1 MTESDLLVQRL
12 VNGERLLFSSEKAE
26 LTLGP
31 PGTTGNQGPIKGALA
46 ITDRRI
52 YVVEKPGFFSGR
64 REFEA
69 IFSSNYARQLIKET
83 TSKNDELKPLA
94 KKVSMISRSKW
105 LKQHGYRISV
115 DILTDVN
122 LDRGILARNNL
133 FLQIYHAFTD
143 SDMRKAIENGRKA
156 NESLAETAPGV
167 SNLLGELAS
176 SVGFTLVSSTCQLR
190 IKQPLSMS
198 ADVAAMDFAVEGD
211 EWLVPIVDHYKE
223 KTDIT
228 YGPLLEIMQAKAP
241 EISAYIKEYENLS
254 N

>member
-1 MTESDLLVQRL
+1 
-12 VNGERLLFSSEKAE
+12 
-26 LTLGP
+26 
-31 PGTTGNQGPIKGALA
+31 
-46 ITDRRI
+46 
-52 YVVEKPGFFSGR
+52 
-64 REFEA
+64 
-69 IFSSNYARQLIKET
+69 
-83 TSKNDELKPLA
+83 
-94 KKVSMISRSKW
+94 MISRNKW

-122 LDRGILARNNL
+122 FDRGILARNNL

-167 SNLLGELAS
+167 SNLLAELAS

-190 IKQPLSMS
+190 IKQPLSMP
-198 ADVAAMDFAVEGD
+198 ADVAAMDFAVAGD

-241 EISAYIKEYENLS
+241 EISAYIKEYENSS
-254 N
+254 NES